1 MNKTYSLFI
10 DTTNNYCYAAIYQ
23 SKTLINSI
31 KLKVDKNVTDIVV
44 DAIDNLLKEN
54 NVEKKDVKKI
64 FLNIGPGTF
73 TGVKVGV
80 IVAKVWKIV
89 YPDVEI
95 YTSNSLL
102 LQTKKHPAV
111 SVIDA
116 KSKKLYIAV
125 YGEDKVILEPT
136 LIDVEALNN
145 YTGLD
150 VKEIY
155 RDNIDDMYDNFLLH
169 YDKFELVKDIDK
181 LEPIYLKDPVSNK

>member
-1 MNKTYSLFI
+1 MSKSYSLYI

-23 SKTLINSI
+23 TKTLINSI

-44 DAIDNLLKEN
+44 NAIDDLLKQN
-54 NVEKKDVKKI
+54 NVAKEEVDKI

-89 YPDVEI
+89 YPDVKI

-102 LQTKKHPAV
+102 LQTKELPAV

-116 KSKKLYIAV
+116 KSNKLYIAV
-125 YGEDKVILEPT
+125 YAKDKTILEPT
-136 LIDVEALNN
+136 LIDVDQLNN

-150 VKEIY
+150 VHKIY
-155 RDNIDDMYDNFLLH
+155 RDNVDEMYDNFLLH

-181 LEPIYLKDPVSNK
+181 LEPIYLKDPVTNK

>member
-1 MNKTYSLFI
+1 MSKSYSLYI

-23 SKTLINSI
+23 TKTLINSI

-44 DAIDNLLKEN
+44 SAIDDLLKQN
-54 NVEKKDVKKI
+54 NVAKEDVDKI

-89 YPDVEI
+89 YPDVKI

-102 LQTKKHPAV
+102 LQSKELPAV

-116 KSKKLYIAV
+116 KSNKLYIAV
-125 YGEDKVILEPT
+125 YAKDKTILEPT
-136 LIDVEALNN
+136 LIDVDQLNN

-150 VKEIY
+150 VHKIY
-155 RDNIDDMYDNFLLH
+155 RDNVDEMYDNFLLH

-181 LEPIYLKDPVSNK
+181 LEPIYLKDPVTNK